1 MEITTTT
8 EIDRIMVALT
18 DNSTGNT
25 VDFPISLT
33 RVLERYSLRRLH
45 RSLAQSVRDAIDLIL
60 SLLVLIR

>member
-1 MEITTTT
+1 
-8 EIDRIMVALT
+8 MVALT

-45 RSLAQSVRDAIDLIL
+45 RSLARSVRDAIDLIL